1 MIKAILAFV
10 GGNALWDKLVEY
22 FGSTNAVIEVA
33 IMLIG
38 LFLLVKF
45 FKEIIGFAVIIFILW
60 AILH

>member
-1 MIKAILAFV
+1 MVKAILMFV
-10 GGNALWDKLVEY
+10 GGNALWDKLVDY
-22 FGSTNAVIEVA
+22 FGSTEAVVEAAVIF
-33 IMLIG
+33 LG

>member
-1 MIKAILAFV
+1 MVKAILMFV
-10 GGNALWDKLVEY
+10 GGNALWDKLVDY
-22 FGSTNAVIEVA
+22 FGSTEAVVEAAVGF
-33 IMLIG
+33 LG